1 LAAFR
6 NSVVGLFTY
15 LALRGAGEE
24 RLLDAAVRGRIPLTV
39 ATIDIAKTE
48 SPEMQREL
56 LKPIKE
62 IVTLL

>member
-39 ATIDIAKTE
+39 AIDIAKTE